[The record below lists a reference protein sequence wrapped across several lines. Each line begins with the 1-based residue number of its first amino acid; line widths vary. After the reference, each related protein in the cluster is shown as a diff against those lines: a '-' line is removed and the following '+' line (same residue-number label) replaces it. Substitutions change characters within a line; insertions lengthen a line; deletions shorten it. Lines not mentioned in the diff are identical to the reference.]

1 MSPSP
6 LLTVSSRL
14 RGISM
19 KKIYCLL
26 AVAVLGL
33 SACSTAKLAQI
44 PSYKLKI
51 IQGNELDQKVVNSLQ
66 PGMSRE
72 QVQMLLGT
80 PLLRDPFHANRWDY
94 LFVISRAS
102 QIQEE
107 RKLTLYFDANGKLIH
122 AEGDAITAQ
131 PQPVS
136 TAVPEKT
143 E

>member
-1 MSPSP
+1 
-6 LLTVSSRL
+6 
-14 RGISM
+14 M

-51 IQGNELDQKVVNSLQ
+51 IQGNELDQKVVNLLQ

>member
-1 MSPSP
+1 MSTSP
-6 LLTVSSRL
+6 LLTVSSRI

-33 SACSTAKLAQI
+33 SACSTAKLTQI

-51 IQGNELDQKVVNSLQ
+51 IQGNELDQNVVNSLQ

-94 LFVISRAS
+94 LFVITRDK
-102 QIQEE
+102 QIREE
-107 RKLTLYFDANGKLIH
+107 KKLTLYFDANGKLVH
-122 AEGDAITAQ
+122 AEGDALTAQ
-131 PQPVS
+131 PVPVR
-136 TAVPEKT
+136 E
-143 E
+143 

>member
-1 MSPSP
+1 
-6 LLTVSSRL
+6 
-14 RGISM
+14 M

>member
-1 MSPSP
+1 
-6 LLTVSSRL
+6 
-14 RGISM
+14 M

-122 AEGDAITAQ
+122 AEGDAITGQ

>member
-1 MSPSP
+1 
-6 LLTVSSRL
+6 
-14 RGISM
+14 M

-122 AEGDAITAQ
+122 AEGDAITGQ
-131 PQPVS
+131 PQLVS

>member
-6 LLTVSSRL
+6 LLTVSSRI

-33 SACSTAKLAQI
+33 SACSTAKLTQI

-51 IQGNELDQKVVNSLQ
+51 IQGNELDQNVVNSLQ

-94 LFVISRAS
+94 LFVITRDNE
-102 QIQEE
+102 IQEE
-107 RKLTLYFDANGKLIH
+107 KKLTLYFDANGKLIH
-122 AEGDAITAQ
+122 AEGDALTAQ
-131 PQPVS
+131 SVPV
-136 TAVPEKT
+136 T

>member
-1 MSPSP
+1 
-6 LLTVSSRL
+6 
-14 RGISM
+14 M

-33 SACSTAKLAQI
+33 SACSTAKLTQI

-51 IQGNELDQKVVNSLQ
+51 IQGNELDQNVVNSLQ

-94 LFVISRAS
+94 LFVITRANE
-102 QIQEE
+102 IQEE
-107 RKLTLYFDANGKLIH
+107 KKLTLYFDTNGKLIH
-122 AEGDAITAQ
+122 AEGDALTAQ
-131 PQPVS
+131 PVPV
-136 TAVPEKT
+136 T

>member
-1 MSPSP
+1 
-6 LLTVSSRL
+6 
-14 RGISM
+14 M

-94 LFVISRAS
+94 LFMISRAS

>member
-1 MSPSP
+1 
-6 LLTVSSRL
+6 
-14 RGISM
+14 M

-94 LFVISRAS
+94 LFVISRTS

>member
-1 MSPSP
+1 
-6 LLTVSSRL
+6 
-14 RGISM
+14 M

-131 PQPVS
+131 PQPIS

>member
-1 MSPSP
+1 
-6 LLTVSSRL
+6 
-14 RGISM
+14 M

-33 SACSTAKLAQI
+33 SACSTAKLTQI

-51 IQGNELDQKVVNSLQ
+51 IQGNELDQNVVNSLQ

-94 LFVISRAS
+94 LFVVTRAGE
-102 QIQEE
+102 IQEE
-107 RKLTLYFDANGKLIH
+107 KKLTLYFDVNGNLIH
-122 AEGDAITAQ
+122 AEGDALTAQ
-131 PQPVS
+131 PQPIS
-136 TAVPEKT
+136 ATVPSKT

>member
-1 MSPSP
+1 
-6 LLTVSSRL
+6 
-14 RGISM
+14 M

-136 TAVPEKT
+136 TAVLEKT

>member
-1 MSPSP
+1 
-6 LLTVSSRL
+6 
-14 RGISM
+14 M

-51 IQGNELDQKVVNSLQ
+51 IQGNELPDQNVVNSLQ

-94 LFVISRAS
+94 LYVITRAS
-102 QIQEE
+102 EIKEE
-107 RKLTLYFDANGKLIH
+107 RKLTLYFDADGKLIH
-122 AEGDAITAQ
+122 AEGDVITAQ

>member
-1 MSPSP
+1 
-6 LLTVSSRL
+6 
-14 RGISM
+14 M

-26 AVAVLGL
+26 AVAALGL
-33 SACSTAKLAQI
+33 SACSTTKLAQI

-51 IQGNELDQKVVNSLQ
+51 IQGNELLDQNVVNSLQ

-94 LFVISRAS
+94 LYVITRAS
-102 QIQEE
+102 EIQEE

-122 AEGDAITAQ
+122 AEGDVITAQ
-131 PQPVS
+131 PQPIT

>member
-6 LLTVSSRL
+6 LLTVSSRI

-33 SACSTAKLAQI
+33 SACSTAKLTQI

-51 IQGNELDQKVVNSLQ
+51 IQGNELDQNVVNSLQ

-94 LFVISRAS
+94 LFVITRANE
-102 QIQEE
+102 IQEE
-107 RKLTLYFDANGKLIH
+107 KKLTLYFDANGKLIH
-122 AEGDAITAQ
+122 AEGDALTAQ
-131 PQPVS
+131 PVPV
-136 TAVPEKT
+136 T

>member
-1 MSPSP
+1 MSTSP
-6 LLTVSSRL
+6 LLTVSSRI

-33 SACSTAKLAQI
+33 SACSTAKLTQI

-51 IQGNELDQKVVNSLQ
+51 IQGNELDQNVVNSLQ

-94 LFVISRAS
+94 LFVITRDKE
-102 QIQEE
+102 IKEE
-107 RKLTLYFDANGKLIH
+107 KKLTLYFDANGKLVH
-122 AEGDAITAQ
+122 AEGDALTAQ
-131 PQPVS
+131 PVPV
-136 TAVPEKT
+136 T